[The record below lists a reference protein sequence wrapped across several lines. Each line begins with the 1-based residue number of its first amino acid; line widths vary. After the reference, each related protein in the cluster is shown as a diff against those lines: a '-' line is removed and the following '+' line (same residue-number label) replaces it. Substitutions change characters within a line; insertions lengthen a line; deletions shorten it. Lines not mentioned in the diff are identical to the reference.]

1 LSAKKPAIHGWQ
13 PDDGG
18 LLAVIRSVFEAADPV
33 PAGLVDRIRLSVALA
48 GLDGDL
54 DGELARLTVQEAAL
68 ARGAPEESRTI
79 TFDSSSLTIMIR
91 IDANADGTVRV
102 DGWLAPPR
110 RCRVEMTMANG
121 PVTTDADADGRFAFL
136 SVPRGTAR
144 LVVRPTEQS
153 AGESQPGPFGI
164 KTVVTPALML

>member
-1 LSAKKPAIHGWQ
+1 M
-13 PDDGG
+13 
-18 LLAVIRSVFEAADPV
+18 AD
-33 PAGLVDRIRLSVALA
+33 
-48 GLDGDL
+48 
-54 DGELARLTVQEAAL
+54 
-68 ARGAPEESRTI
+68 
-79 TFDSSSLTIMIR
+79 
-91 IDANADGTVRV
+91 
-102 DGWLAPPR
+102 
-110 RCRVEMTMANG
+110 G

>member
-1 LSAKKPAIHGWQ
+1 LSAGTLGSSGGQ
-13 PDDGG
+13 PEDER
-18 LLAVIRSVFEAADPV
+18 LLTMIRSMFESADPV

-48 GLDGDL
+48 GLKGDL
-54 DGELARLTVQEAAL
+54 DSELARLTVHEAAL

-79 TFDSSSLTIMIR
+79 TFDSNSLTIMIR
-91 IDANADGTVRV
+91 IDPNADGTVRV

-110 RCRVEMTMANG
+110 RCRVELTMADG
-121 PVTTDADADGRFAFL
+121 PITTDADADGRFAFL

-144 LVVRPTEQS
+144 IVVRQPEQS
-153 AGESQPGPFGI
+153 TAESQPGPFGM